1 MAENQ
6 ELKLKLT
13 VDSKDAEEGTR
24 RAGLAFTELNS
35 KFELAGK
42 AVSALQ
48 TGYQLFIGTINRGQ
62 GVSELSAAF
71 NSLGGTSAQLDKLRT
86 SMQGLVSD
94 TDIMRASNEA
104 LLAGLSPEQFE
115 RVAAAADSLGDAVG
129 VNTKD
134 AMDQLTRAV
143 NTGNERLLKQYGIV
157 IDNKKAEEDFARQ
170 IGVSAEQLN
179 EAGKKEAARIAILNK
194 MDEQVKK
201 VGAAHVTAGDGVQRL
216 GAAFD
221 NVLDKFTQAIN
232 ENQNLSTAVDTL
244 GNTVSSLPLEYVENF
259 GAALGRMASVPIDAL
274 NEIAAAVRGISDAF
288 GYSSGGG
295 GDPMQAR
302 LSELRGRGKALAD
315 ELAHLNSGDMGF
327 LDMLS
332 ARDPGTV
339 QRELDNVTRKIN
351 ELTNAVS
358 SQYIPTAI
366 KGAAATIKVKDSFI
380 DASKAAKD
388 ASEKGLKEFQGTLET
403 ITGIFDKTYATD
415 GTFFE
420 KAFGAQDST
429 WIQDKL
435 DEQFQASVDFF
446 GDILTPMFDDSAANF
461 EDIFKDA
468 AKRIAIGFGSQML
481 ASIAGSLGLGAVGG
495 IGGAGGL
502 GQLIASAIGFGGGAG
517 GGGGG
522 LGNIL
527 SGASTVASGAS
538 YLTGSS
544 AAASA
549 DFIGPV
555 APSASTLS
563 VTIGIGAAVAG
574 GAALFYNAVKEF
586 EKSNKDYK
594 DAASAGA
601 QTYFAGDVTGI
612 SQAYFAAMSAFG
624 GSQDPG
630 VLMRRSLRGSLQQ
643 TGLGD
648 DLSFQGVGG
657 RISLFDSRYTQDP
670 SNSLNAGAT
679 ALANPLATVFAQ
691 GGGDAQTQLAAMFA
705 DATDNADNF
714 NEVIVN
720 TAALMDS
727 LGINVDDA
735 KNTLE
740 QLFLDGKIGLDEF
753 TSGISELNIVAQDDL
768 IGDSSILD
776 AFNILSKNLGE
787 KGSPRV
793 ALKGLQ
799 LAFKEMAQQG
809 IDSPEE
815 IKQYVTE
822 HFGPEVAHVFEELG
836 KIGVDSFDDIGQL
849 GPDKLAQVFGALDEL
864 TQGFT
869 DAKTASDDI
878 GNSDGLKRQADNA
891 NNLKKK
897 LDDAAKSARELKKA
911 IDQVPDAPSGA
922 QNPNQP
928 NNAHA

>member
-1 MAENQ
+1 VAENQ

-13 VDSKDAEEGTR
+13 VDSKDAEDGTR

-35 KFELAGK
+35 KFELTGK
-42 AVSALQ
+42 AISALQ
-48 TGYQLFIGTINRGQ
+48 SGYQLFMGTINRGQ
-62 GVSELSAAF
+62 GVSELSTAF

-170 IGVSAEQLN
+170 IGVSANQLN

-194 MDEQVKK
+194 MDEQVKRT
-201 VGAAHVTAGDGVQRL
+201 GEAHITAGDAIQRM
-216 GAAFD
+216 GATF
-221 NVLDKFTQAIN
+221 NNLLDKISQGVNENSSLATSLNHVATELASIDPDPLIRGLSGIVSILGLAIGKLDDFARGLEILQNKTDKARLYNLNNKIGGVASDNSAFGTAFASFELPRLEAQKQAIISGHVAL
-232 ENQNLSTAVDTL
+232 ESFKQTLNQLPALYDDATNGIQTFTGQLVYQRDAFTDTGRAAAEAGKQGLTQFKDTL
-244 GNTVSSLPLEYVENF
+244 DAITDVFNKTYVTDGSLFEVF
-259 GAALGRMASVPIDAL
+259 GGATD
-274 NEIAAAVRGISDAF
+274 
-288 GYSSGGG
+288 
-295 GDPMQAR
+295 
-302 LSELRGRGKALAD
+302 
-315 ELAHLNSGDMGF
+315 
-327 LDMLS
+327 
-332 ARDPGTV
+332 
-339 QRELDNVTRKIN
+339 VTK
-351 ELTNAVS
+351 EE
-358 SQYIPTAI
+358 
-366 KGAAATIKVKDSFI
+366 
-380 DASKAAKD
+380 
-388 ASEKGLKEFQGTLET
+388 EKLKETFQR
-403 ITGIFDKTYATD
+403 
-415 GTFFE
+415 
-420 KAFGAQDST
+420 
-429 WIQDKL
+429 
-435 DEQFQASVDFF
+435 SVDFF
-446 GDILTPMFDDSAANF
+446 GDILTPMFDDSASSF

-468 AKRIAIGFGSQML
+468 AKRIAIGFASQMAASL
-481 ASIAGSLGLGAVGG
+481 ALKLGFDVSG
-495 IGGAGGL
+495 IGGASGL
-502 GQLIASAIGFGGGAG
+502 GAALATSLSFGGGG
-517 GGGGG
+517 SKGIGE
-522 LGNIL
+522 LL

-538 YLTGSS
+538 YLSGGS
-544 AAASA
+544 AAAGA

-555 APSASTLS
+555 APSVSTLGAT
-563 VTIGIGAAVAG
+563 VGIGAAVAG

-612 SQAYFAAMSAFG
+612 SQAYFAAVSAFG

-753 TSGISELNIVAQDDL
+753 TSGVSELNIVAQDDL

-787 KGSPRV
+787 EGSPRV

>member
-13 VDSKDAEEGTR
+13 VDSKDAEDGTR

-35 KFELAGK
+35 KFDLTGK
-42 AVSALQ
+42 AISALQ
-48 TGYQLFIGTINRGQ
+48 SGYQLFMGTINRGQ
-62 GVSELSAAF
+62 GVSELSTAF

-201 VGAAHVTAGDGVQRL
+201 VGAAPVTAGDGVQRL

-221 NVLDKFTQAIN
+221 NILDKITKGIN
-232 ENQNLSTAVDTL
+232 ENQDFALALNHIATELAEIDPEPFIRGIQGIVSALGQGIGYIDDFARGIEILLNKTDRARAYNLDHAIKSNAGDRSSFGRAFGEFVPQLQEELQALNAAHQSMESFQQTLNQFPALYDDATNGIQTFTGKLVYQRDAFVDT
-244 GNTVSSLPLEYVENF
+244 G
-259 GAALGRMASVPIDAL
+259 
-274 NEIAAAVRGISDAF
+274 
-288 GYSSGGG
+288 
-295 GDPMQAR
+295 
-302 LSELRGRGKALAD
+302 
-315 ELAHLNSGDMGF
+315 
-327 LDMLS
+327 
-332 ARDPGTV
+332 
-339 QRELDNVTRKIN
+339 
-351 ELTNAVS
+351 
-358 SQYIPTAI
+358 
-366 KGAAATIKVKDSFI
+366 
-380 DASKAAKD
+380 KAAKD
-388 ASEKGLKEFQGTLET
+388 AGEKGLKEFQGTLET

-481 ASIAGSLGLGAVGG
+481 ASIAGSLGLGGVGG

-517 GGGGG
+517 GGGAG
-522 LGNIL
+522 LANIL

-538 YLTGSS
+538 YLTGGS

-555 APSASTLS
+555 APSVSTLGAT
-563 VTIGIGAAVAG
+563 VGIGAAVAG

-753 TSGISELNIVAQDDL
+753 TSGVSELNIVAQDDL

-787 KGSPRV
+787 EGSPRV

-911 IDQVPDAPSGA
+911 IDQVPEAPSGA